1 MPTKTP
7 ELDEPGAVAYP
18 VNASSRVGRVVV
30 LGGTGFIGSSIVRH
44 LAGESDVVVVGR
56 GDRRPRHD
64 ETAGGVRFVA
74 GDLSDPIAVA
84 AVLDGSDSV
93 VYSVGAMLPAEST
106 ASPVQDVTHSLT
118 PLLHVLEHLR
128 RHPGTRLVFLSSGGT
143 VYGNPESIPVHE
155 SHPTRPTSSY
165 GVLKLAA
172 EKYIQMY
179 ATVYG
184 IDARVLRVANAYGPR
199 QPLGRSQGVVGTFI
213 DAALHGRPLQIFGT
227 GRAVRDYIHVDDI
240 ALAVQAALRTDGP
253 EVVNVATGVG
263 TSLVDIVEQVEELSG
278 TTLHIEM
285 LPERP
290 FDVHAIVL
298 DAAAF
303 RAMVGVA
310 PMPFSQ
316 GLAATFAVAKADH
329 EAANAR

>member
-1 MPTKTP
+1 MPTQTT
-7 ELDEPGAVAYP
+7 ELVETGAP
-18 VNASSRVGRVVV
+18 VHPIIASTAVGRVVV
-30 LGGTGFIGSSIVRH
+30 LGGTGFIGSAVVRH
-44 LAGESDVVVVGR
+44 LEGEADVVVVGR
-56 GDRRPRHD
+56 GGRAPGPVNHG
-64 ETAGGVRFVA
+64 TRFLA
-74 GDLSDPIAVA
+74 ADLSDAA
-84 AVLDGSDSV
+84 AVESVLAGADSV
-93 VYSVGAMLPAEST
+93 VYSVAAMLPAEST

-128 RHPGTRLVFLSSGGT
+128 HHPTTRLVFLSSGGT
-143 VYGNPESIPVHE
+143 VYGNPDSIPVHE
-155 SHPTRPTSSY
+155 SHATRPTSSY

-213 DAALHGRPLQIFGT
+213 DAALHDRPLQIFGT
-227 GRAVRDYIHVDDI
+227 GRAVRDYIHVDDV

-253 EVVNVATGVG
+253 EVVNVATGIG
-263 TSLVDIVEQVEELSG
+263 TSLVDIVAQVEQLSG
-278 TTLHIEM
+278 STLRIEM

-298 DAAAF
+298 DASAF
-303 RAMVGVA
+303 RAMVGVE
-310 PMPFSQ
+310 PVPFQ
-316 GLAATFAVAKADH
+316 EGLTATFEVAKADH
-329 EAANAR
+329 DAKRTR